1 MGGRLSY
8 EECSTYLEDFIPG
21 KKVKY
26 FIETG
31 TSLGATIFNIYNN
44 FEQCHT
50 IELSEELFNKAVE
63 KANINQIKNINFIL
77 GDSSIKLK
85 ELLERDIFDSS
96 AVFFLDSHFCGEG
109 RDQGPEKD
117 CARGEIDVPLLQ
129 ELRTIDENY
138 KFPCLIIV
146 DDVSFFDRVTNGV
159 DFSGINYQ
167 SILNC
172 FKNKTI
178 KKYFVS
184 YDRFIIMCN

>member
-1 MGGRLSY
+1 MGGKLNY
-8 EECSTYLEDFIPG
+8 EECAKYLEIFG
-21 KKVKY
+21 TTNKAKY

-31 TSLGATIFNIYNN
+31 TSLGATIFNIYSN

-50 IELSEELFNKAVE
+50 IELSEELFQKAVE
-63 KANINQIKNINFIL
+63 KAKANNIKNINFIW

-85 ELLERDIFDSS
+85 ELLEKDIFDSS

-117 CARGEIDVPLLQ
+117 CERGEIDVPLLQ
-129 ELRTIDENY
+129 ELSTIDENY
-138 KFPCLIIV
+138 KFPCLIII

-167 SILNC
+167 TILNC

-178 KKYFVS
+178 REHFVS
-184 YDRFIIMCN
+184 YDRFIIICD

>member
-1 MGGRLSY
+1 MGGRLGY
-8 EECSTYLEDFIPG
+8 EECAKYLETCAPG
-21 KKVKY
+21 KRIKY

-44 FEQCHT
+44 FEQCYT
-50 IELSEELFNKAVE
+50 IELSEELFEKAVE
-63 KANINQIKNINFIL
+63 KAKNDKIKNINFIL
-77 GDSSIKLK
+77 GDSSVKLK
-85 ELLERDIFDSS
+85 ELLQKDIFDSS

-109 RDQGPEKD
+109 RDKGPEKD

-129 ELRTIDENY
+129 ELCTIDENY

-146 DDVSFFDRVTNGV
+146 DDVSFFDQVRNGV

-172 FKNKTI
+172 FKNKTV
-178 KKYFVS
+178 KNYFVS
-184 YDRFIIMCN
+184 YDRFIIMCE